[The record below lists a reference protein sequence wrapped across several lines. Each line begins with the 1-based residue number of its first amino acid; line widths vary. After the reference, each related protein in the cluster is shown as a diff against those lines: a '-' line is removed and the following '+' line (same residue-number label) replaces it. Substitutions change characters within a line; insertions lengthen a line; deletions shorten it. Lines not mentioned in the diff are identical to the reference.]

1 MAEYAKLS
9 VRDAEAAGD
18 DVQFIIEAFD
28 STLTYLESIGSGE
41 QWGEQPFSKRDGF
54 QQETEEMVAKSKSYR
69 LTRKGEPVRVFVAEV
84 EVSPDADDDPLSL
97 LLPVDKGSCHRTPSA
112 RGRRFVRVGA
122 AVVRE
127 NWLPPYLLSLPS
139 LKMAIDEVNGR
150 HDYVF
155 LEVMVADFRVP
166 ESLRKGVG
174 AALIRRARD
183 YALEEGK
190 ERVLVDCWSGNGR
203 KLNR

>member
-1 MAEYAKLS
+1 MAEYAKLR

-54 QQETEEMVAKSKSYR
+54 QQETVEIVAKSQSYR
-69 LTRKGEPVRVFVAEV
+69 LARKGEPVRVFVAEV
-84 EVSPDADDDPLSL
+84 EVSPDADDDPPSL